1 MIQLEKHR
9 SGPRNLGLV
18 VSVVSRILPCFES
31 CEIQLSCFDI
41 LVDSFIIQIG
51 HGDVHEKLESQLQ
64 LVLPWCWENE
74 LGSWIGELKRVWR
87 DKGRKKWNSKL
98 SVISI
103 VPGHESTSQD
113 GNYELWSSMRWERR
127 HRASSLTCQKHD
139 STSYHDRGGWL
150 SLADSTTQK

>member
-18 VSVVSRILPCFES
+18 VSVVSGRISNLAKSNFLAS
-31 CEIQLSCFDI
+31 I

-87 DKGRKKWNSKL
+87 DNGRKNSKL

-103 VPGHESTSQD
+103 IPGHESTSQD

>member
-18 VSVVSRILPCFES
+18 VSVVSGRVSNLAKSNFLASIFCSIPL
-31 CEIQLSCFDI
+31 LSK
-41 LVDSFIIQIG
+41 LVTGTYTRNSSLNYNLYYLGVERTF
-51 HGDVHEKLESQLQ
+51 
-64 LVLPWCWENE
+64 
-74 LGSWIGELKRVWR
+74 GSWIGELKQVWR